1 MLLVLTGDIQIG
13 KTRWLQASVD
23 RLEAAGVGCEGVV
36 APGVWRP
43 QAAPE
48 GGYEK
53 LGIDNL
59 LLPEHELVPFARRED
74 LARAEGTYDPT
85 NGSAQL
91 GLVWHI
97 DEGAVCRVNAH
108 FEALQA
114 RIDATPAAERLL
126 CRRVLFVDELGR
138 LELQRGG
145 GLTAAMGLLAR
156 GPQGYYDHALVVARN
171 AFGLNERV
179 VERFGEAW
187 GVPCRSVLARRP
199 GTHGSPRSAAV
210 HRIVDAS

>member
-13 KTRWLQASVD
+13 KTRWLQRSVE
-23 RLEAAGVGCEGVV
+23 RLEAAGVSCEGVL

-43 QAAPE
+43 ETGPE

-59 LLPEHELVPFARRED
+59 LLPEHELIAFARRED

-85 NGSAQL
+85 NGSAKL

-97 DEGAVCRVNAH
+97 DEAAVARVNAH
-108 FEALQA
+108 FEGLQA
-114 RIDATPAAERLL
+114 HIDATPVEERSLQH
-126 CRRVLFVDELGR
+126 RVLFVDELGR

-145 GLTAAMGLLAR
+145 GLTAAMELLAR

-171 AFGLNERV
+171 AFGLNERT
-179 VERFGEAW
+179 VELFGDTW
-187 GVPCRSVLARRP
+187 GGAVQLGP
-199 GTHGSPRSAAV
+199 GDDTWNSWFAPLCERAL
-210 HRIVDAS
+210 